1 LLTKA
6 DKAWRAKWLI
16 EVLCFELSLSQF
28 ERNLLRTPPR
38 FIASTVIGHFKNDT
52 NQVRKPIK
60 IGEIEFATK
69 KDALTHYKAILNSY
83 DFGNELET
91 NDFNDIMN
99 LLETHPQVNEKIGVG
114 IDKVRVAKVQY
125 NTKSFELM
133 RTDGSTEF
141 FSYTKRI
148 NSPKTNFTRFR
159 EACRQAIQDD
169 LRNVKLDYF
178 EKHSKKGRVKCQ
190 ESKELAKYE
199 ELNIDHRQP
208 NTFSV
213 IVDRFIELNNLDIE
227 KIEYIQV
234 DGGPN
239 ELKDDKLKQDFRKY
253 HQDKANLRIVK
264 KDLNLG
270 RSFQARV
277 NRQKKDLTI
286 K

>member
-1 LLTKA
+1 M
-6 DKAWRAKWLI
+6 
-16 EVLCFELSLSQF
+16 
-28 ERNLLRTPPR
+28 
-38 FIASTVIGHFKNDT
+38 HFKNDT

-125 NTKSFELM
+125 NTKSFELV

-227 KIEYIQV
+227 KNEYIQV

>member
-1 LLTKA
+1 
-6 DKAWRAKWLI
+6 
-16 EVLCFELSLSQF
+16 
-28 ERNLLRTPPR
+28 
-38 FIASTVIGHFKNDT
+38 
-52 NQVRKPIK
+52 VRKPIK

-69 KDALTHYKAILNSY
+69 KDALTHYKTILNSY

-99 LLETHPQVNEKIGVG
+99 LLEIHPQVKEKIGVG

-125 NTKSFELM
+125 NTKSFELV

-148 NSPKTNFTRFR
+148 NSPKTNFTKFR

-178 EKHSKKGRVKCQ
+178 EKYSKKGQVKCQ
-190 ESKELAKYE
+190 ETKELAKYE
-199 ELNIDHRQP
+199 ELNVDHRQP

-213 IVDRFIELNNLDIE
+213 ISDRFIELNKLDLE
-227 KIEYIQV
+227 KIEYIQIG
-234 DGGPN
+234 GGPN
-239 ELKDDKLKQDFRKY
+239 ELKDDKLKQNFRKY
-253 HQDKANLRIVK
+253 HQEKANLRIVK
-264 KDLNLG
+264 KDLNLS

>member
-1 LLTKA
+1 M
-6 DKAWRAKWLI
+6 
-16 EVLCFELSLSQF
+16 
-28 ERNLLRTPPR
+28 
-38 FIASTVIGHFKNDT
+38 
-52 NQVRKPIK
+52 RKPIK

-83 DFGNELET
+83 DFGEEVT
-91 NDFNDIMN
+91 ANDFEDIMN
-99 LLETHPQVNEKIGVG
+99 LLEIHPRVKEKIGVG
-114 IDKVRVAKVQY
+114 IDKIRVAKVQY
-125 NTKSFELM
+125 NTKSFELV
-133 RTDGSTEF
+133 RIDGSTEF

-148 NSPKTNFTRFR
+148 NAPKTNFTKFR

-178 EKHSKKGRVKCQ
+178 KEHSKNGQVKCQ
-190 ESKELAKYE
+190 ESKELAKFE

-213 IVDRFIELNNLDIE
+213 IVDRFIELYKIDIE
-227 KIEYIQV
+227 KIEYIQI

-239 ELKDDKLKQDFRKY
+239 ELKDNNLKQEFRKY
-253 HQDKANLRIVK
+253 HKDKANLRIVK
-264 KDLNLG
+264 RSLNLG

-286 K
+286 KALNTK